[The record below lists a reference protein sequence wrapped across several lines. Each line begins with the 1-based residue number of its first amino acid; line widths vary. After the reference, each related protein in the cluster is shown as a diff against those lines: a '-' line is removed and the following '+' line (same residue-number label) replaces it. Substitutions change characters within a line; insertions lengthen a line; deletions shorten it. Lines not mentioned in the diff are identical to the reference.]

1 MTGEGVEYEADQRH
15 AELMV
20 REMGVQL
27 NSKGVVTPGTQD
39 PAEDGKE
46 HEVDQRVLRG
56 VAARGNYLGQ
66 DRVDMQYAAK
76 EISRFVSKPE
86 SKDWRAAKRLA
97 RYLKDE
103 SRLVIKYPYQELSDT
118 IDVWI
123 DTDFAG
129 CKVTRR
135 STSGGVIMIGD
146 HCVKTYSK
154 TQESIALSS
163 GESEFYGIVQAACH
177 GLEVKGVYEDL
188 GIPMKIRICTDSSAA
203 KSIAS
208 RRGVGKVRHIDVRE
222 LWVQERTQR
231 GDIEIVKVRGEDNL
245 ADILTK
251 HVPRY
256 LLDKHLRGIGCE
268 RRSGRHI
275 LCPATVDQEKY

>member
-1 MTGEGVEYEADQRH
+1 M
-15 AELMV
+15 
-20 REMGVQL
+20 
-27 NSKGVVTPGTQD
+27 
-39 PAEDGKE
+39 
-46 HEVDQRVLRG
+46 
-56 VAARGNYLGQ
+56 
-66 DRVDMQYAAK
+66 
-76 EISRFVSKPE
+76 
-86 SKDWRAAKRLA
+86 A

-103 SRLVIKYPYQELSDT
+103 GRLVIKYPYQELSDT
-118 IDVWI
+118 VDVWT

-135 STSGGVIMIGD
+135 STSGGVVMMGG

-177 GLEVKGVYEDL
+177 GLGIKGVLEDL
-188 GIPMKIRICTDSSAA
+188 GVPIKIRIRTDSSAA

-231 GDIEIVKVRGEDNL
+231 GDIEIVKVKGEDNI

-251 HVPRY
+251 HVPRD
-256 LLDKHLRGIGCE
+256 LLDKHLKNIGCE
-268 RRSGRHI
+268 RRCGRHQ
-275 LCPATVDQEKY
+275 LSPAIVDQEKY